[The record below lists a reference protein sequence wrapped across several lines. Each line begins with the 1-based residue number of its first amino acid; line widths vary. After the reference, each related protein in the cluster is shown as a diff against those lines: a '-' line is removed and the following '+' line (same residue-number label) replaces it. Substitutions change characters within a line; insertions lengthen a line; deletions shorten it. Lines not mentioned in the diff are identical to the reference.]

1 MCRAWPLYF
10 TQVWRKASHCLC
22 DVGLCFDVDDYGDY
36 VCKPCHAE
44 FFKIANEQCTAC
56 PRDFWRTSSD
66 AATECQSCSDNTLT
80 LQSGSDAQSKC
91 FSIAGY
97 FQTAAGQVGQACPAG
112 MYQDDVDKTS
122 CRECAD
128 LNAFSSSIAA
138 DTSFNCTSCPGNSR
152 IVASRATVLENSGFT
167 GEDGG
172 PCVDCSAGKY
182 KNTIGSEDCSLC
194 PNITYS
200 TVTAATHISTCAS
213 CTPHAESNK
222 GSDSATD
229 CLCVAGYEKSGE
241 NCVQFSAGDS
251 TEDGCVKCHIG
262 FYNAEKNSSCIPC
275 AKGSYSDRQAT
286 ELSRLVSNP
295 YSTTPRNGNRHF

>member
-1 MCRAWPLYF
+1 M
-10 TQVWRKASHCLC
+10 
-22 DVGLCFDVDDYGDY
+22 
-36 VCKPCHAE
+36 
-44 FFKIANEQCTAC
+44 
-56 PRDFWRTSSD
+56 
-66 AATECQSCSDNTLT
+66 
-80 LQSGSDAQSKC
+80 
-91 FSIAGY
+91 
-97 FQTAAGQVGQACPAG
+97 
-112 MYQDDVDKTS
+112 
-122 CRECAD
+122 
-128 LNAFSSSIAA
+128 
-138 DTSFNCTSCPGNSR
+138 R
-152 IVASRATVLENSGFT
+152 IVASRATVLENFGFT

-194 PNITYS
+194 PNNMYS

-241 NCVQFSAGDS
+241 NCVQFSAGYISVFDQPCVGCAADNESGNVICNPCPQNTQSLAHSYDLAQCACNPGYEAGDS

-262 FYNAEKNSSCIPC
+262 FYNAKKHSSCIPC

-286 ELSRLVSNP
+286 EPSRLVSNP
-295 YSTTPRNGNRHF
+295 YSITPRNGNRHF